1 MADLVPA
8 NAVQLVPEQAWL
20 ANRDKILSRLR
31 TFDAIEDEE
40 TYRAAGAVDSAAKK
54 AISELSKMRLATTRQ
69 IDALKKNIMEQERAL
84 VADIS
89 AEEARVNKLMV
100 AYYTAQARKREEEER
115 RIAEAQRREA
125 EAAAA
130 AAPANPFDMGVPAEA
145 APVPVPTTEIPRT
158 ETNRGSKT
166 FAFKVVDP
174 TLVPREF
181 CTPDERLIRA
191 YVQQQKTLTGGDIS
205 LVKQIPGINITVEYK
220 VSAR

>member
-1 MADLVPA
+1 
-8 NAVQLVPEQAWL
+8 
-20 ANRDKILSRLR
+20 
-31 TFDAIEDEE
+31 
-40 TYRAAGAVDSAAKK
+40 
-54 AISELSKMRLATTRQ
+54 MRYL
-69 IDALKKNIMEQERAL
+69 IDNY
-84 VADIS
+84 IS

-100 AYYTAQARKREEEER
+100 AYYTEQARKREEEER

-130 AAPANPFDMGVPAEA
+130 AAPANPFDMGATEEA
-145 APVPVPTTEIPRT
+145 APVPVPVTEIPRT
-158 ETNRGSKT
+158 DTNRGTKT
-166 FAFKVVDP
+166 FTFKVVDP

-205 LVKQIPGINITVEYK
+205 LVKQVPGIAISVEYK